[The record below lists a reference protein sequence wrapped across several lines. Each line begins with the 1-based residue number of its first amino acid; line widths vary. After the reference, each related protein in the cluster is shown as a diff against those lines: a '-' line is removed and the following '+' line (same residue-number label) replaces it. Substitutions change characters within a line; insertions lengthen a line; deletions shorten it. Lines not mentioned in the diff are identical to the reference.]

1 MKFWKQ
7 AALLLMSVFVIG
19 NMTACSGNTH
29 VNDATKGSDT
39 GETLDEDIEKGVDKL
54 EDGAEDLKENVEDGV
69 KDLGD
74 DMENALDGDGR
85 TESDR

>member
-29 VNDATKGSDT
+29 VNDATKEVTPERHSMR
-39 GETLDEDIEKGVDKL
+39 I
-54 EDGAEDLKENVEDGV
+54 LKKESISW
-69 KDLGD
+69 K
-74 DMENALDGDGR
+74 
-85 TESDR
+85 TEPRI